1 MQIDLRV
8 SELLSSKICHDLI
21 SPVSAINNGVEL
33 IEDIGGSVVEEAMK
47 LIANSAVQSSR
58 RLRIF
63 RIAYGRAGSEE
74 NLPLRDVRSVLEQ
87 YFDGGKIKLIWDED
101 LSLPELAEHRGA
113 LKTLINMMIMTE
125 EVLAYGGSITLHRF
139 EGDGGTGCR
148 LEVSGRSA
156 QLSQSFE
163 EALTAKTPV
172 DGLTPRTI
180 QPYMVGQYA
189 THFGLRIEHVMPNEE
204 RLDLMLTK
212 VCKEYD
218 EERLL

>member
-87 YFDGGKIKLIWDED
+87 YFEGGKIKLFWDEN
-101 LSLPELAEHRGA
+101 LALPELAEQRGA

-125 EVLAYGGSITLHRF
+125 EVLAYGGSITVHRF
-139 EGDGGTGCR
+139 DGESGVGCR

-172 DGLTPRTI
+172 EGLTPRTI

-189 THFGLRIEHVMPNEE
+189 THFALRIQYAMPSEE
-204 RLDLMLTK
+204 RLDLMLVK
-212 VCKEYD
+212 ASNEYD
-218 EERLL
+218 GEQAL